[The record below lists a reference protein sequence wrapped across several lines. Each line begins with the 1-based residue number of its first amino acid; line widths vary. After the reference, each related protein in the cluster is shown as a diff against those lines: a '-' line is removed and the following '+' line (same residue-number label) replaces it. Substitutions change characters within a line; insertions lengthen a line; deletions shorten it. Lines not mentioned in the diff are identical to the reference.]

1 MNAQELV
8 GKTQDELKDMLMNLR
23 KEQFTLRM
31 QHVSGQLTNPSL
43 LRNIRRDVAR
53 VKTAAN
59 GSLKA
64 AAQPVAKK
72 TAKKADTNKSVAE
85 AKTTSTTKAAPEK
98 VAVKKTT
105 TKAAPKK
112 AAAKKAK

>member
-8 GKTQDELKDMLMNLR
+8 GKTQDELNTMLMDLR

-59 GSLKA
+59 GSVKA
-64 AAQPVAKK
+64 SVKPVAKK
-72 TAKKADTNKSVAE
+72 TTDAKKAAPKTAAK
-85 AKTTSTTKAAPEK
+85 KTTETKAKAAPK
-98 VAVKKTT
+98 AAAKKTT
-105 TKAAPKK
+105 TKAAPK

>member
-8 GKTQDELKDMLMNLR
+8 GKTQDELKTILMDLR
-23 KEQFTLRM
+23 KEQFQLRM

-59 GSLKA
+59 GSVKA
-64 AAQPVAKK
+64 SAQPAPKK
-72 TAKKADTNKSVAE
+72 TE
-85 AKTTSTTKAAPEK
+85 TK
-98 VAVKKTT
+98 
-105 TKAAPKK
+105 KAAPKK
-112 AAAKKAK
+112 AAATTTKTAAKKPAAKKAK